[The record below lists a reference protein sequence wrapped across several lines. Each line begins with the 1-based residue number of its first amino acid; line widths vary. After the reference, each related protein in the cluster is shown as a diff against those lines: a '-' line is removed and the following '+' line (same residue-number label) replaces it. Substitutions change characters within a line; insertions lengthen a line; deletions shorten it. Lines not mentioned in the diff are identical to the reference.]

1 MIIPGEGLCYP
12 FGNYANSPVK
22 QDHIQDYTLLN
33 YNSIPNEPRYF
44 YRKFKFS
51 NPEKLTKDDPFQLF
65 KLTGTFVFDNLTKEQ
80 FESDYLT
87 LEIKVNDVWKNCKLP
102 IIPKTIEEALKNE
115 FDINRGIL
123 KSVIEDKTNN
133 KLYVNLLFDN
143 PISLD
148 EDPTIYFKL
157 GLTKDARNENVLI
170 KKIELI

>member
-12 FGNYANSPVK
+12 FGNYANSPLK
-22 QDHIQDYTLLN
+22 QDNTLLN
-33 YNSIPNEPRYF
+33 LNYDSINDTCYF
-44 YRKFKFS
+44 YRKFRFL
-51 NPEKLTKDDPFQLF
+51 NTNELTDEFESF

-87 LEIKVNDVWKNCKLP
+87 LKISIDNRVSWLDCKLP
-102 IIPKTIEEALKNE
+102 VIPETIDEA
-115 FDINRGIL
+115 FDIDMHSNIERGIL

-133 KLYVNLLFDN
+133 KLYVNFIFDN

-148 EDPTIYFKL
+148 TTIYFKL
-157 GLTKDARNENVLI
+157 GLTNVARNKNVLI